1 MERNKEVQHIL
12 QTFLTAGDR
21 ARAAQDLVK
30 AERYYY
36 ETIKVAV
43 REFGKLIP
51 EIALA
56 KFNLS
61 KIYLERAEFIVA
73 EAFASSALNVFFEVY
88 GAEHPT
94 TVMARHH
101 LDEVQLAQN
110 DTEAATTQRR
120 TAQMVARTSA

>member
-1 MERNKEVQHIL
+1 LERNKEVQHIL